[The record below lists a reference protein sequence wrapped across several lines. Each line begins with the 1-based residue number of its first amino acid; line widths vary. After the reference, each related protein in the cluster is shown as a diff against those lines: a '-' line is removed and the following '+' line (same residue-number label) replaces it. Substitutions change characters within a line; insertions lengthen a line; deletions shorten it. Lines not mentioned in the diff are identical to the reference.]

1 VQLSRFCS
9 ERLAPFPVH
18 THRNG
23 GLSCAVCA
31 APPAIII
38 DMRRG
43 IMAQQARPL
52 AVITG
57 ASSGIGYELAHLCAK
72 NGYDLVIA
80 ADRPEIHQAAQHFRT
95 HGVNVESVETDL
107 ATVDGVNKLYAAL
120 HGMPVD
126 ALCANAGQGL
136 GHAFLDQDFAA
147 LKKVVDTNITGT
159 IYLLQKIGR
168 DMRNRGAGRILITGS
183 IAGFIPGAFQAVYNG
198 TKAFI
203 DSFSFALRNELMDS
217 GVTVTCLMPGATET
231 DFFNRAG
238 MRDTRVG
245 QGPKDDPANVAEV
258 GFNAMMRGDGDIVSG
273 WKNKISTSLAAITPA
288 SMLAQQHRK
297 MAEPLHDRRPH
308 QHHHDHEPGSG
319 LWSVMLP
326 AGLAV
331 AAGVA
336 LMSSSRSRQPHVG
349 EHVDWRPNR
358 GGMGSRH
365 DSLRSDFGASRTTDY
380 IPPSR
385 NASYPDGDRLS
396 ASGSSARPSPSRPR
410 TADSSADTGLQATA
424 ASRMPY
430 EPSNTGRQSVGESGA
445 FRNARVDEPRGP
457 GSRVTE

>member
-1 VQLSRFCS
+1 LFRAF
-9 ERLAPFPVH
+9 L
-18 THRNG
+18 TH
-23 GLSCAVCA
+23 AVGHLLVNQ
-31 APPAIII
+31 
-38 DMRRG
+38 RRT

-80 ADRPEIHQAAQHFRT
+80 ADRPEIHQAANHFRS
-95 HGVNVESVETDL
+95 HGVTVESIETDL

-126 ALCANAGQGL
+126 VLCANAGQGL
-136 GHAFLDQDFAA
+136 GHAFLDQDFTAV
-147 LKKVVDTNITGT
+147 KKVIDTNITGT
-159 IYLLQKIGR
+159 VYLLQKIGR
-168 DMRNRGAGRILITGS
+168 DMRSRGSGRILITGS
-183 IAGFIPGAFQAVYNG
+183 IAGFMPGAFQAVYNG

-203 DSFSFALRNELMDS
+203 DSFSFALRNELMES

-231 DFFNRAG
+231 DFFDRAG
-238 MRDTRVG
+238 MRNTRVG
-245 QGPKDDPANVAEV
+245 QGPKDDPAEVAEV

-297 MAEPLHDRRPH
+297 MAEPLHD
-308 QHHHDHEPGSG
+308 QHRQHLHHRDHDPGAG

-336 LMSSSRSRQPHVG
+336 LMSSRSRQPHVG
-349 EHVDWRPNR
+349 EHVDWRPDQR
-358 GGMGSRH
+358 GMGSR
-365 DSLRSDFGASRTTDY
+365 DYSSRSGFGSSRGTEY

-396 ASGSSARPSPSRPR
+396 AGVRPAPSQPRASGSG
-410 TADSSADTGLQATA
+410 ADERLHATA
-424 ASRMPY
+424 ATRMPY

-445 FRNARVDEPRGP
+445 FRNARADDPRN
-457 GSRVTE
+457 RVTE